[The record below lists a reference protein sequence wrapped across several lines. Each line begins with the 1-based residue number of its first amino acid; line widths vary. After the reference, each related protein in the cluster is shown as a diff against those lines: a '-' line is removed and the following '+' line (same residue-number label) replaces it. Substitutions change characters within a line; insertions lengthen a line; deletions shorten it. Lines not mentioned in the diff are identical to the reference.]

1 MKKFLI
7 PIDFS
12 ETSKNALKYGADLAV
27 ALGAEISILHVF
39 QIPVSVSDSYVYIPD
54 QEEID
59 GIKKAHLAELEL
71 IIKEIKQYNP
81 QVQHIEA
88 VCISGIP
95 FEEIKEYSKNHSY
108 DLIIMG
114 LQGLGFVARHIL
126 GSTTA
131 KLFSKSEI
139 PVLGVHKH
147 NEFKGFKHILFS
159 YDMIP
164 FENNQALKP
173 LVDLSHFF
181 HSHIHVLN
189 ITDKPEEL
197 TQMNEMLEAK
207 YLKPS
212 LVNSNTSYHTI
223 TNSDLISGIEKFIK
237 TQTHEIDLLTIF
249 PRKHNIFAQLF
260 INSASKDLAFH
271 FDLPLLVNHE

>member
-1 MKKFLI
+1 
-7 PIDFS
+7 
-12 ETSKNALKYGADLAV
+12 
-27 ALGAEISILHVF
+27 
-39 QIPVSVSDSYVYIPD
+39 
-54 QEEID
+54 
-59 GIKKAHLAELEL
+59 
-71 IIKEIKQYNP
+71 
-81 QVQHIEA
+81 
-88 VCISGIP
+88 
-95 FEEIKEYSKNHSY
+95 
-108 DLIIMG
+108 
-114 LQGLGFVARHIL
+114 
-126 GSTTA
+126 
-131 KLFSKSEI
+131 
-139 PVLGVHKH
+139 
-147 NEFKGFKHILFS
+147 
-159 YDMIP
+159 MIP

-173 LVDLSHFF
+173 LVDLSNFF

-189 ITDKPEEL
+189 ITDKAEEL

>member
-27 ALGAEISILHVF
+27 ALGAQISILHVF
-39 QIPVSVSDSYVYIPD
+39 QIPVSVTDSYVYNPD

-59 GIKKAHLAELEL
+59 GITKAHLAELEL
-71 IIKEIKQYNP
+71 IIKEIQQYNP

-131 KLFSKSEI
+131 KLFSKSET
-139 PVLGVHKH
+139 PVLGIHKH

-189 ITDKPEEL
+189 ITDKAEEL